1 VIRAELKTSGDRISM
16 SDSGDL
22 PSIEKHT
29 RRDGRLPGVI
39 SGVTQAGV
47 NIGVRI
53 GPRDTRES
61 CALETPPGLSPQRLV
76 GDQGGRNWQVES
88 KLRFMKKELF
98 R

>member
-1 VIRAELKTSGDRISM
+1 MAPGTSAWRGAWM
-16 SDSGDL
+16 
-22 PSIEKHT
+22 KHRT
-29 RRDGRLPGVI
+29 RGAGTRSEHSRTLRRFSVLI

-47 NIGVRI
+47 NTGVRI

-61 CALETPPGLSPQRLV
+61 CALETPPELSPQRLV
-76 GDQGGRNWQVES
+76 GDQGGRNWQIES